1 MTWPQTRSTSNTCV
15 ATCTSCPYGS
25 DHPKYTCKNVNGTFE
40 NPIFF
45 CFFID
50 HSRTQSCSHSSYY
63 LLLHNPTFQK
73 PLKSM
78 AEFHLPPEIENEAEQ
93 ENATFIDDEYL
104 DYIHYLASR
113 SSHETETFG
122 SYDEIF
128 GQVLGNSSFTR
139 RPETAEELPVVNLT
153 AEELTERGLVVC
165 AICREKLAPSE
176 RLSELPCRHYYH
188 KDCISSWLTNRN
200 TCPLCR
206 HKVRN

>member
-1 MTWPQTRSTSNTCV
+1 MCSNLQVLSLRIT
-15 ATCTSCPYGS
+15 S
-25 DHPKYTCKNVNGTFE
+25 DHPKYTCKNLNGTFE

-45 CFFID
+45 VFLYRSFEN
-50 HSRTQSCSHSSYY
+50 QSCSHSSYY
-63 LLLHNPTFQK
+63 FLLHNSTFQK

-78 AEFHLPPEIENEAEQ
+78 AEFHLPPGIENEAEQ

-128 GQVLGNSSFTR
+128 GQVLGNSSSTR
-139 RPETAEELPVVNLT
+139 RPETAEELPAVNLT

-206 HKVRN
+206 HNVRN

>member
-1 MTWPQTRSTSNTCV
+1 
-15 ATCTSCPYGS
+15 
-25 DHPKYTCKNVNGTFE
+25 
-40 NPIFF
+40 
-45 CFFID
+45 
-50 HSRTQSCSHSSYY
+50 
-63 LLLHNPTFQK
+63 
-73 PLKSM
+73 M
-78 AEFHLPPEIENEAEQ
+78 AEFHLPPGIENEAEQ

-128 GQVLGNSSFTR
+128 GQVLGNSSSTR
-139 RPETAEELPVVNLT
+139 RPETAEELPAVNLT

-206 HKVRN
+206 HNVRN